1 MRKILVCAVESILD
15 YQNLSLDGNILGLTT
30 FETGYI
36 KVYDKNAQKA
46 YPLEVRSATILIDN
60 SIAEDQ
66 KQNGRYRFTCAHE
79 VSHWDLHK
87 NIYFNQNAYREEIN
101 AVKCL
106 KRDVEKSFSNNSTFA
121 VTNPALNDDLS
132 TFS

>member
-1 MRKILVCAVESILD
+1 M
-15 YQNLSLDGNILGLTT
+15 TT

-36 KVYDKNAQKA
+36 KVYDKNAKKA
-46 YPLEVRSATILIDN
+46 YPLEVRSGTILIDN

-106 KRDVEKSFSNNSTFA
+106 KRDVEKSFSNNKKKLRKNGFERQADWVGSNINGIA
-121 VTNPALNDDLS
+121 Y
-132 TFS
+132 